1 MQWATS
7 ALRMGNKST
16 LNSVVHHVHN
26 ICVQQLFCIVA
37 CENKG
42 VIYDDQG
49 ICYQQGREL

>member
-1 MQWATS
+1 MQWAIN
-7 ALRMGNKST
+7 APRMGNKST
-16 LNSVVHHVHN
+16 LNSVVHHVRS